1 MPRWSS
7 NRPNTVGWPTA
18 RGPRGVARRVFG
30 AASALVTLS
39 RAIAAY
45 LHRYPAAEGRVHV
58 IPDGVNPDRFP
69 PDLEPSCPGPPGTF
83 TLGFVG
89 SLKPWHGLPILVQA
103 FDMLHRRHPNSRL
116 LIVGDG
122 PERVGLEADLAARGV
137 AESVHLTG
145 AVPPGQVPGLL
156 ASMDVAV
163 APYPNLPDFYF
174 SPLKVFEYMAAGLAV
189 VASRIGQLAELI
201 QDGANGVLCPAGDPG
216 ALAEAVDRL
225 CRDPGMRARLG
236 QAARATVLRDHT
248 WDGVVRRILAL
259 ARREPAGESG
269 CVEVQI

>member
-30 AASALVTLS
+30 AASALVALS

-69 PDLEPSCPGPPGTF
+69 PDLEPSCPGPPGTS

-116 LIVGDG
+116 LI
-122 PERVGLEADLAARGV
+122 
-137 AESVHLTG
+137 
-145 AVPPGQVPGLL
+145 
-156 ASMDVAV
+156 
-163 APYPNLPDFYF
+163 
-174 SPLKVFEYMAAGLAV
+174 
-189 VASRIGQLAELI
+189 
-201 QDGANGVLCPAGDPG
+201 
-216 ALAEAVDRL
+216 
-225 CRDPGMRARLG
+225 
-236 QAARATVLRDHT
+236 
-248 WDGVVRRILAL
+248 
-259 ARREPAGESG
+259 
-269 CVEVQI
+269 